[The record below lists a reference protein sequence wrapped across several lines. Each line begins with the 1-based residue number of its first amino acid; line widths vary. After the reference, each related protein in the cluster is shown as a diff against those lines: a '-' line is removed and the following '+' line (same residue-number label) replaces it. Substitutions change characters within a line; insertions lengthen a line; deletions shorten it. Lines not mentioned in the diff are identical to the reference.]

1 MFVDRSARLP
11 AQTKIEEDM
20 KKMKM
25 MRAVCIVAMVS
36 AFVIP
41 AVAFGQSGCTDSP
54 ENPTALLALVGGL
67 GGAVSMLRSRLRK
80 K

>member
-1 MFVDRSARLP
+1 MDRPARLP
-11 AQTKIEEDM
+11 AQTQIEEDM

-41 AVAFGQSGCTDSP
+41 AVAFGQSGCDNSP

-67 GGAVSMLRSRLRK
+67 GGAVSMLRSRLRRK
-80 K
+80 